1 MTNLQQTSAILILLT
16 ANIIVLTYRAETWA
30 AAQKRAGSLA
40 LIHIIPLCSGINFGF
55 PADLLHFDRQDFAW
69 FHRWVGRVCVIHSLL
84 HGSLVVSIV
93 KMSTLATP
101 SRFIPMIV
109 RKHTINDSSSID
121 LSMAANHV
129 QGGCALILIIP
140 VMYAAMRQGHRQ
152 FALKCHY
159 VLVILVIAGTTYH
172 VFQRQSVY
180 RWVLLSAIGL
190 WLICSL
196 WVFMRTIS
204 ARKPSQAVI
213 STCDRM
219 LWLDVTLPLNQVVRS
234 GQYMQMWMPS
244 AGIRA
249 FVQLPLLYVVV
260 CELDDTSGEL
270 TVRMVA
276 RPQSG
281 ITSNLYWIA
290 RDLPKRLS
298 VRLLGPYGRP
308 LDLSRFGTVVFVLE
322 DIGLFRALSYIK
334 MLVEASHKREVMV
347 RRLDIMWQ
355 RDEKF
360 GGYRASQKSSLV
372 QEQVTDGNFRGSAM
386 VRDMATAAA

>member
-1 MTNLQQTSAILILLT
+1 
-16 ANIIVLTYRAETWA
+16 
-30 AAQKRAGSLA
+30 
-40 LIHIIPLCSGINFGF
+40 
-55 PADLLHFDRQDFAW
+55 
-69 FHRWVGRVCVIHSLL
+69 
-84 HGSLVVSIV
+84 
-93 KMSTLATP
+93 MSTLATP
-101 SRFIPMIV
+101 SRFIPMI
-109 RKHTINDSSSID
+109 
-121 LSMAANHV
+121 
-129 QGGCALILIIP
+129 GGCALILIIP
-140 VMYAAMRQGHRQ
+140 VTYVAMRRGHRQ

-159 VLVILVIAGTTYH
+159 ALVILVIAGTTYH
-172 VFQRQSVY
+172 VFQRHSVY
-180 RWVLLSAIGL
+180 RWVILGAIGL

-196 WVFMRTIS
+196 SVFVRTVF

-213 STCDRM
+213 STCDGM
-219 LWLDVTLPLNQVVRS
+219 LWLDVTLPLNQIVRS

-270 TVRMVA
+270 TVHMVA

-360 GGYRASQKSSLV
+360 EDPPWFETWRQQLLDFDFQGFDIYSSCA
-372 QEQVTDGNFRGSAM
+372 EACN
-386 VRDMATAAA
+386 TAPPLD